1 MIDPNISRRLM
12 TFAYVTSLLLL
23 TTYTTWLYLIGH
35 YAFFFISAF
44 STLLALSALLMH
56 IGRGINVYVPR
67 LLLLGCFYLLVSQA
81 ALEPSGNTSP
91 LWFGLPI
98 AASMIFLPLIPALG
112 VNILLLPIWWGLL
125 VQLGDQESWKSIVT
139 LLLLIALPRCEQ
151 LRRQALLNATDPD
164 DKECNA
170 YQSDA
175 LKDRL
180 SNEYQRSSILGNR
193 LAVLVIHLPQFDMA
207 GEQFGRQAQMALLEN
222 LCNEVNECCRDH
234 DMLGRASQA
243 TFWLVLPDTSESGAL
258 LVRERL
264 KRSLSRCVLV
274 ETGQLV
280 ADIVAYLPRRQEFFH
295 LFIQRL
301 EEHSHALPD
310 SLPDTTK

>member
-12 TFAYVTSLLLL
+12 TIAYVTSLLLL
-23 TTYTTWLYLIGH
+23 TAYTIWLYAVGH
-35 YAFFFISAF
+35 YDFFFISAF

-56 IGRGINVYVPR
+56 IGQGVNSYVPR
-67 LLLLGCFYLLVSQA
+67 LVLLGCLYLIVSQA
-81 ALEPSGNTSP
+81 ALEPSSNTSP

-112 VNILLLPIWWGLL
+112 LNILLLPAWWWLL
-125 VQLGDQESWKSIVT
+125 AQPGDQKNWESIIT
-139 LLLLIALPRCEQ
+139 LLLLLALPRWEH
-151 LRRQALLNATDPD
+151 LRRQALLYATDPND
-164 DKECNA
+164 SECNA

-175 LKDRL
+175 LKNRL
-180 SNEYQRSSILGNR
+180 RNEYQRSSVLGNR

-207 GEQFGRQAQMALLEN
+207 GEQFGRKAQLALLET
-222 LCNEVNECCRDH
+222 LCEEVNESCRDH
-234 DMLGRASQA
+234 DLLGRASQA

-301 EEHSHALPD
+301 EERSHALAN
-310 SLPDTTK
+310 SLPETTT